1 MSTSINSL
9 RTNSGPQMQ
18 NGPRPGPQMQNGP
31 IQQMPQGQQ
40 MSQMQNGPRQ
50 QMPQGQQMPSPP
62 TQQSNHEAEENNNQ
76 NADELVDEILQEL
89 NESDPTSENFQEV
102 EKPTQEVYKQ
112 SSPSLVD
119 NVLNSLKLP
128 VIVGI
133 IILALSIPV
142 VTSLFTK
149 ILPNKEII
157 TNNINIIVPLLKGL
171 LGGVLYFIAS
181 KFI

>member
-40 MSQMQNGPRQ
+40 MSQMQNEPRQ
-50 QMPQGQQMPSPP
+50 QMPQGQQMPPPP